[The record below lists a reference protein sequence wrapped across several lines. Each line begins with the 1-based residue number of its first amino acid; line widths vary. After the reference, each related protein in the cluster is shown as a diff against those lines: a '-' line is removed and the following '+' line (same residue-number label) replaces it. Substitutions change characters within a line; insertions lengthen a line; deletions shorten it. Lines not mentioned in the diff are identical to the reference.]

1 MDGQRLPEDTTVRE
15 HTFESN
21 SVSVGS
27 IRMAVL
33 IACPF
38 CQSSRI
44 HGMMPVH
51 DLHEY
56 ACDDCHRTWLVAR
69 PKRQARIVAF
79 PTPAGLAKRRASGD
93 NG

>member
-1 MDGQRLPEDTTVRE
+1 MDGQRLPENTTVRE

-27 IRMAVL
+27 IRMAGL
-33 IACPF
+33 TACPF

-56 ACDDCHRTWLVAR
+56 ACDDCHRSWLVAR
-69 PKRQARIVAF
+69 PTRQARIVAF

-93 NG
+93 NR